1 MYIFKNILN
10 QEILR
15 LTKISRMFYSIKIN
29 SILINKMNIPDYDL
43 EVNPF
48 LIDTKCNAPLNSS
61 LINKVDYD
69 LNINSLIKDIPDY
82 DLEVNPFLIDK
93 TN

>member
-48 LIDTKCNAPLNSS
+48 LID
-61 LINKVDYD
+61 
-69 LNINSLIKDIPDY
+69 
-82 DLEVNPFLIDK
+82 K